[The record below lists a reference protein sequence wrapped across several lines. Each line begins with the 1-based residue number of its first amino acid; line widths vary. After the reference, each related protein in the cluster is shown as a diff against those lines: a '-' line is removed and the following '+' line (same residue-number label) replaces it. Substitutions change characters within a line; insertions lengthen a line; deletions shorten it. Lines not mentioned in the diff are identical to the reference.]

1 MNTHKTFKA
10 TRREIEA
17 GTTTCE
23 RIIRAHLEAIQQ
35 GQRLNA
41 FLTVLAE
48 KAIHR
53 AQRVDARIASGNA
66 GSLAGMVV
74 AIKDVLCMK
83 DERVTCGSRFLGS
96 FVSLYDATVV
106 RRLISEDAVIIGK
119 TNMDEFAMG
128 SSTENSAFGPV
139 LNPVDET
146 RVPGGSSGGS
156 CVAVAAGM
164 SHTALGTDT
173 GGSIRQPAAFC
184 GVVGLKPTYGRV
196 SRFGLVA
203 LSSSFDQIGP
213 FARTVAD
220 AASVLHVI
228 AGHDENDATSST
240 VPVPDYHASLT
251 RDVKGLRIGLPEEA
265 FGDGLD
271 DEVRQS
277 IERTMDLLREGG
289 ATLKKTTLPHSRY
302 NISTYYILMT
312 AEASSNLA
320 RYDGARYGHRS
331 GGVRDLTEMY
341 VKSRS
346 EGFGAETKR
355 RIMLGTYALSAGYYD
370 AYYRKAQKVR
380 RLIQNDFFAAFRD
393 VDCLLM
399 PTTPTTAFLFGEK
412 TEDPLQMYLS
422 DIFTVSANLA
432 GVPAI
437 SVPCGRDSKGL
448 PIGAQFVG
456 KHFDEATILR
466 VADFV
471 EAVVSVA

>member
-1 MNTHKTFKA
+1 MTFEA

-17 GTTTCE
+17 GAITCE
-23 RIIRAHLEAIQQ
+23 RVTRAHLEAIQH

-41 FLTVLAE
+41 FLSVLAE
-48 KAIHR
+48 KAIDT

-83 DERVTCGSRFLGS
+83 DERVTCGSRFLES

-106 RRLISEDAVIIGK
+106 RRLMSEDAVVIGK

-213 FARTVAD
+213 FARTVTD
-220 AASVLHVI
+220 AATVLQVI

-251 RDVKGLRIGLPEEA
+251 RDVRGLKIGLPEDA
-265 FGDGLD
+265 FSKGVNE
-271 DEVRQS
+271 EVRQS
-277 IERTMDLLREGG
+277 LERTQDRLRNAGAVLRKVALLH
-289 ATLKKTTLPHSRY
+289 TRY

-331 GGVRDLTEMY
+331 NGARDLTDMY

-346 EGFGAETKR
+346 DGFGAETKR

-380 RLIQNDFFAAFRD
+380 RLIQNDFFTAFRD

-399 PTTPTTAFLFGEK
+399 PTTPTTAFLLGEK
-412 TEDPLQMYLS
+412 TNDPLQMYLS
-422 DIFTVSANLA
+422 DIFTVSANLS

-448 PIGAQFVG
+448 PIGAQFIG

-466 VADFV
+466 AADFV
-471 EAVVSVA
+471 ETMVNAA